1 MIISVEILNIDILNK
16 INLGFIR
23 VNKLSPVLFQGI

>member
-16 INLGFIR
+16 INLGFIQ
-23 VNKLSPVLFQGI
+23 VNKLSPVSFRGI